1 LIVKGWKLKAHR
13 LFLEKYEK
21 LLAAV
26 ERRAED
32 DPEGFA
38 DSSDWKL
45 LDRLDRVIFERVPQ
59 DPTHADYVV
68 STLGRAAW
76 RRVKGGMPSRYR
88 LFFQFR
94 SDRRTIIY
102 AWYNDENTLRKAG
115 ARTDVYVV
123 FKALLKRGTVP
134 SDFEEL
140 EKHAASLVVKS

>member
-1 LIVKGWKLKAHR
+1 MIVKGWKLKAHR
-13 LFLEKYEK
+13 LFLEKYEQ

-26 ERRAED
+26 ERKAED

-38 DSSDWKL
+38 DSPDWKL

-59 DPTHADYVV
+59 DPTHVDYVV

-140 EKHAASLVVKS
+140 ERHAASLAVKS